1 MISTF
6 KRASLPKQLG
16 IGTLL
21 AVLICFTILVL
32 VIGQLFN
39 REISGIVTEHQ
50 KKEVE
55 LVVERLNS
63 RYDSFVRIAS
73 FNHNLINMNLQNLRV
88 TSSNSTQVKGM
99 ALPRLQLNDKQINGN
114 SQVIRDIANAAGA
127 DISLVV
133 AKQGKF
139 YRAASSD
146 LNLPVEIQSNSKATI
161 GLRTA
166 KPYVGRTIIGNK
178 EYFASYQPMPY
189 QNNVFIEQLYPF
201 DSIVQ
206 PLRNSLNKMVFGKTG
221 YIYVVEA
228 SKEKE
233 GLLVIHPTEEGKTLY
248 QLSSELTDTFKK
260 LFQSEK
266 GLIHYTLKITDKGET
281 PRPSKVVFQ
290 EASKWGWVVALKSY
304 DDEYAEVVN
313 HVLFIVT
320 IIAFIAALILTLI
333 LILFIRKALTPL
345 KEMSSAMSE
354 LGQGN
359 LTFRFQKN
367 ASKNSQNE
375 IDALQNDAIKMRDN
389 LIKLVSNIQT
399 SSEALLASTSGIT
412 KANSDL
418 VQSADSSQDA
428 STQVSSA
435 ITQIASSI
443 EEVAQSSNQV
453 SEQSAK
459 VSHLTTQGH
468 HAVKQVEETVSML
481 SSAFTQASNT
491 IKTVEH
497 SSKDIGEV
505 VTVINNIAEQ
515 TNLLALNAAIEAARA
530 GEQGRGFAVVAD
542 EVRVL
547 AQRTQSSTEE
557 IRNVVDRL
565 QNNSQSAVIDMEQ
578 GSEQVLN
585 SIEQTRVADQLLDD
599 ILTSI
604 QEVEMGIS
612 NVAAAT
618 EEQSVA
624 STQIRQNA
632 EDLQQAAMQTQAM
645 ANTSQGHSQNIE
657 QLANT
662 LQKDLSSF
670 TIK

>member
-6 KRASLPKQLG
+6 KRTSLPKQLG

-39 REISGIVTEHQ
+39 REISGIVTDHQ

-63 RYDSFVRIAS
+63 RYDTFVRIAS
-73 FNHNLINMNLQNLRV
+73 FNHNLINMNLQNLNV
-88 TSSNSTQVKGM
+88 TSSNSAQVKGM
-99 ALPRLQLNDKQINGN
+99 ALPSLQLNDKQINGN
-114 SQVIRDIANAAGA
+114 SQVILDIANAAGA

-133 AKQGKF
+133 AQQGKF

-146 LNLPVEIQSNSKATI
+146 LNLPVEIQSNSKATT

-178 EYFASYQPMPY
+178 EYFAAYHPLQHQS
-189 QNNVFIEQLYPF
+189 NVFIEQLYPF
-201 DSIVQ
+201 DTILQ
-206 PLRNSLNKMVFGKTG
+206 PLRDSLNKMVFGKTG
-221 YIYVVEA
+221 YIYVAEA

-233 GLLVIHPTEEGKTLY
+233 GLLVIHPSEEGKTLY

-320 IIAFIAALILTLI
+320 IIAFIAALMLTLI
-333 LILFIRKALTPL
+333 LILFIRKALSPL

-359 LTFRFQKN
+359 LTFRFQRN

-412 KANSDL
+412 EANSDL

-428 STQVSSA
+428 SAQVSSA
-435 ITQIASSI
+435 ITQIATSI

-565 QNNSQSAVIDMEQ
+565 QNNSQSAVLDMEQ

-585 SIEQTRVADQLLDD
+585 SIEQTREADQLLDD
-599 ILTSI
+599 ILKSI

-612 NVAAAT
+612 HVAAAT

-632 EDLQQAAMQTQAM
+632 EDLKHAAMQTQAM